1 MSEFLADRRRWL
13 EWRFGRSGSVPV
25 GPGDLKIHRK
35 PWGFPV
41 FPIKYRE
48 GVGKAMRSHENPFF
62 WWGKDRPSFLVG
74 GVGFLHIFRSKPSDV
89 TTGLPRPQR
98 RWPSFMR
105 PAKCD
110 PGGKPST
117 ARVSFVEVS
126 AGSESNSVVWKKLPA
141 SQFSSECKT
150 VFYYHPELFAN
161 GT

>member
-41 FPIKYRE
+41 FPIKYKE
-48 GVGKAMRSHENPFF
+48 GVGKAMKSHGNHL
-62 WWGKDRPSFLVG
+62 FLVG
-74 GVGFLHIFRSKPSDV
+74 KRSSIILGWWKALHIFRSKPSDV
-89 TTGLPRPQR
+89 TMGLPRPQR

-117 ARVSFVEVS
+117 AWGSFVEVS
-126 AGSESNSVVWKKLPA
+126 AGSESNSVVWKKFPA

-150 VFYYHPELFAN
+150 VFYYHPELFAD